1 MRRADLKDKKI
12 VIWGVGR
19 EGRAAARFVREAL
32 PSQTFTFVDEN
43 AEADI
48 SFLGVGDRAVREKEK
63 IEAAL
68 ADADVIIKSPGVSLY
83 HPALRAQP
91 TTSILNLWL
100 AEPHASKTVCVT
112 GTKGK
117 STTAA
122 LLTHTLK
129 ALGKKAALLG
139 NIGVPITEFS
149 AQEKGYAIIEVSSY
163 QAAGLTETCD
173 IGVVT
178 SLYPE
183 HLDWHGSLKT
193 YYRDKLNLL
202 ARSKMQ
208 IVNAEA
214 LETAKEYGFS
224 LKDAVLFNHSSGL
237 HIKNGQIFDR
247 DTPVGLPKNPHLARA
262 HNLVNICAVLEVLRR
277 LGIEPKD
284 ALPKMETFSGLPHRQ
299 QELGEK
305 NGVLFVDDSISTTP
319 QSAIAAMDVYAGRP
333 ITILVGGFDRGIDYA
348 PLVDY
353 ARKRKINALVC
364 MGKSGQRIFEQLK
377 TSNAFLCDSLQ
388 AAFKLALEKTP
399 AGGVVLL
406 SPAAPSY
413 GMFKDFE
420 ERGKA
425 FADLFSGIVS
435 CPR

>member
-1 MRRADLKDKKI
+1 MRRADLKDKNI

-19 EGRAAARFVREAL
+19 EGKAAAEYVRRQL
-32 PSQTFTFVDEN
+32 PEQTFTFVDEDPN
-43 AEADI
+43 ADMT
-48 SFLGVGDRAVREKEK
+48 FLATGDRAVRDKAQ
-63 IEAAL
+63 IETAL
-68 ADADVIIKSPGVSLY
+68 DGADVIIKSPGVSLY
-83 HPALRAQP
+83 HPLLNGKKS
-91 TTSILNLWL
+91 TSILNLWL
-100 AEPHASKTVCVT
+100 AEPHEAQTICVT

-122 LLTHTLK
+122 LLAHTLK

-139 NIGVPITEFS
+139 NIGVPITEFF
-149 AQEKGYAIIEVSSY
+149 AEEKGFAIIEVSSY

-193 YYRDKLNLL
+193 YYHDKLNLL
-202 ARSKMQ
+202 AHSKMK

-214 LETAKEYGFS
+214 LKTAKEYDLS
-224 LKDAVLFNHSSGL
+224 LKDAVFFNNRFGFHVKG
-237 HIKNGQIFDR
+237 GQVFDK
-247 DTPVGLPKNPHLARA
+247 DELIGLPRNAHLARA
-262 HNLVNICAVLEVLRR
+262 HNLVNICAALEVLRQ
-277 LGIEPKD
+277 LGIKPKN
-284 ALPKMETFSGLPHRQ
+284 ALPIMETFSGLPHRQ

-333 ITILVGGFDRGIDYA
+333 VTILVGGFDRGIDYV

-353 ARKRKINALVC
+353 VRKKNINAIIC
-364 MGKSGQRIFEQLK
+364 MGESGQRIFEQLK
-377 TSNAFLCDSLQ
+377 TPSAFLCGSLQ
-388 AAFKLALEKTP
+388 EAFSLAQKKTP
-399 AGGVVLL
+399 KGGVVLL
-406 SPAAPSY
+406 SPASPSY
-413 GMFKDFE
+413 GMFKNFE

-425 FADLFSGIVS
+425 FADLFKGSVS
-435 CPR
+435 CLR